1 MLAAALNSPISVM
14 ETAGEGGAWGIA
26 LLAGYLINKNGK
38 NLADYLEE
46 VVFAG
51 NTGVSI
57 APTAEDVAGFE
68 KYIENYKNC
77 LPIEQA
83 AVDAKK

>member
-1 MLAAALNSPISVM
+1 MNNP
-14 ETAGEGGAWGIA
+14 
-26 LLAGYLINKNGK
+26 NKL
-38 NLADYLEE
+38 NLADYLEN

-57 APTAEDVAGFE
+57 VPTAEDVAGFE
-68 KYIENYKNC
+68 NYIENYKRC

-83 AVDAKK
+83 AVDYK

>member
-1 MLAAALNSPISVM
+1 
-14 ETAGEGGAWGIA
+14 
-26 LLAGYLINKNGK
+26 
-38 NLADYLEE
+38 LADYLED

-51 NTGVSI
+51 NTGTSI

-68 KYIENYKNC
+68 KYIENYKRC

-83 AVDAKK
+83 AVDNK